1 MTERCSA
8 FSKMNSQSN
17 ITDDDGEV
25 DGTMTTKLIRLS
37 DSQDSAVNED
47 DVMKAINHL
56 QMLRVK
62 KRDTMMSTSSGG
74 HDSTGTTIY
83 KLN

>member
-37 DSQDSAVNED
+37 DS
-47 DVMKAINHL
+47 
-56 QMLRVK
+56 
-62 KRDTMMSTSSGG
+62 
-74 HDSTGTTIY
+74 
-83 KLN
+83 